1 LGFVSQVTNARLEHR
16 KALMKWKDRQKYLAD
31 QELMQRNELLARI
44 QGLEEQM
51 VKLEDK
57 LRWCHA
63 KEINKQRSF
72 ALERAKLE
80 NEIERG
86 RERERYLISRER
98 EQVMNIGVG
107 GGKEDERRKPEWK
120 MKEE

>member
-1 LGFVSQVTNARLEHR
+1 
-16 KALMKWKDRQKYLAD
+16 
-31 QELMQRNELLARI
+31 
-44 QGLEEQM
+44 M

-107 GGKEDERRKPEWK
+107 GGKDKGVGLGCGGELCSRCGGELCSREVPKIGQPTVAK
-120 MKEE
+120 